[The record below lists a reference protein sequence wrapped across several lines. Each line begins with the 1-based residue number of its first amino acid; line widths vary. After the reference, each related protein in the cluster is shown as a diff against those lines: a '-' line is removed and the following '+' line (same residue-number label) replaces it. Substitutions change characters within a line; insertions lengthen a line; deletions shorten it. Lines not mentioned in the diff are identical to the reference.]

1 MLTDIDRSVVGI
13 ILGRRAVTPRRKPV
27 AIVEEIITA
36 ADQGHLGV
44 MRMVPALIVP
54 FRMIRTEYFVSRTL
68 PLFASLNPII
78 LVVGNRRN
86 LLRLWLRTEV
96 RVLRFD
102 LLHLLWSRLLRSGA
116 RISLRILPAGSLT

>member
-1 MLTDIDRSVVGI
+1 
-13 ILGRRAVTPRRKPV
+13 

-36 ADQGHLGV
+36 TDQGHLGV

-54 FRMIRTEYFVSRTL
+54 FRMIGAEYFVSRTL

-96 RVLRFD
+96 RVLRFN
-102 LLHLLWSRLLRSGA
+102 LLNLLRIRLLRL
-116 RISLRILPAGSLT
+116 RPCVSLRILLACCRDLRSCTRACRTCGRSLRISRCLWR

>member
-1 MLTDIDRSVVGI
+1 MLTNINRSVIGI

-36 ADQGHLGV
+36 TDQGHLGV

-54 FRMIRTEYFVSRTL
+54 FRMIRTEYFVLLTL
-68 PLFASLNPII
+68 PAIASLNPII

-86 LLRLWLRTEV
+86 LLRLWLCVEF
-96 RVLRFD
+96 RVLLFI
-102 LLHLLWSRLLRSGA
+102 LL
-116 RISLRILPAGSLT
+116 